1 MFAFKVR
8 LSLAK
13 CQAMRKV
20 SEILQ
25 KKGYSTVTV
34 SPNTPVIDALRVMD
48 EKNIGSVVVMDEGNY
63 AGILTERDYSR
74 KVILKGKN
82 SAETTVADIMST
94 DLPHLRPNDTIDN
107 CMQLMS
113 NKHIRYLPVFDN
125 GNLAGIISMSDVVNA
140 TIANQKETISHL
152 ENYINSAV

>member
-1 MFAFKVR
+1 
-8 LSLAK
+8 
-13 CQAMRKV
+13 MRKV

>member
-1 MFAFKVR
+1 
-8 LSLAK
+8 
-13 CQAMRKV
+13 MRKV
-20 SEILQ
+20 SEIL
-25 KKGYSTVTV
+25 KRKGSNAVTV
-34 SPNTPVIDALRVMD
+34 LPGTPVIDALRVMD
-48 EKNIGSVVVMDEGNY
+48 EKNIGSVVVMDQGIY

-82 SAETTVADIMST
+82 SAETTAADIMST
-94 DLPHLRPNDTIDN
+94 DLPRLRPADSIDH

-125 GNLAGIISMSDVVNA
+125 DDLVGIISMSDVVNA